1 MRKPRKII
9 KVKCINCGVTFDA
22 KSQGN
27 LRCDECRKEWARQQS
42 KNYRDKCRSK
52 AEKTIQRVKIR
63 PRMSIREVIKAIEKY
78 NRENHTHLTYGQ
90 FVMLMESGKI

>member
-9 KVKCINCGVTFDA
+9 KVKCINCGVTFNA

-42 KNYRDKCRSK
+42 RNYRDRNRVQTEMVK
-52 AEKTIQRVKIR
+52 QVKIR
-63 PRMSIREVIKAIEKY
+63 PRMSIREVIRVMEKY
-78 NRENHTHLTYGQ
+78 NRENHTHYTYGQ
-90 FVMLMESGKI
+90 FVALMEGGKL